1 LGLFL
6 RTDLGGGLWVTRG
19 ELGDFEGVI
28 LGADL
33 GLYGA
38 HFASGMKGMLGKNYG
53 MLEKVSRVARC
64 ISKLAYKCMRQ

>member
-1 LGLFL
+1 
-6 RTDLGGGLWVTRG
+6 V
-19 ELGDFEGVI
+19 FEGVI

-38 HFASGMKGMLGKNYG
+38 HFASGMEGMLGKNYG